1 MLFTLV
7 FLLGFLISTPVI
19 NATEEPP
26 AEVAEEEEEEEL
38 AEGDGGDQVD
48 EPEQKPTT
56 PSPKGQPSPKPQPQ
70 AAPAPTAT
78 SAPKGNGVKMFA
90 QKVGKGVVKGSKFAF
105 KKTQQAAKA
114 TGKQIGKA
122 TKTVK
127 AKVAKK

>member
-1 MLFTLV
+1 MLFTFV
-7 FLLGFLISTPVI
+7 FLLGFFISTSI
-19 NATEEPP
+19 SNAAEEPP
-26 AEVAEEEEEEEL
+26 VEEEEEQVELEE
-38 AEGDGGDQVD
+38 ADNGTPDAR
-48 EPEQKPTT
+48 EQKPTT
-56 PSPKGQPSPKPQPQ
+56 ANPTIQTPPKPQSQ
-70 AAPAPTAT
+70 AAPAPTTT

-127 AKVAKK
+127 AKVANKK